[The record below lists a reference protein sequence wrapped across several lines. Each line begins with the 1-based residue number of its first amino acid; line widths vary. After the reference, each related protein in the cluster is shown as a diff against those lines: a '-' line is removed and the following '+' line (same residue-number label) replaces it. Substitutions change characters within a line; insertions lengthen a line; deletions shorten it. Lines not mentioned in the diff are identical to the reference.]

1 MRFIGGPRNC
11 AVWTHV
17 RVSTGTESL
26 VTLCTVETMPDSR
39 SDSPVSRFAIAAL
52 ALLVAACAG
61 GSTNSAAPDASPAP
75 SVVADELLAADRA
88 FAAASERTNVAA
100 GLAPMLA
107 SDVVM
112 PVPDGFAVG
121 KDSVLAAI
129 RANPAYSGARVGWTP
144 VRVGV
149 SADGRQGFTLGYATI
164 HGADGTSTPAKYLTY
179 WVKGSEGWRAAVFR
193 RRGAT
198 GSPPLEVIPP
208 ALPAKAVAPTADPAV
223 IARFRQSLDT
233 SERAFSRD
241 AQKIGLGPAFVQYGS
256 KDAMNMGSRA
266 RAAFVVGPDS
276 IAAVVSEGE
285 PATGSSVWWAPDH
298 GVIVASS
305 GDLGVTIGTI
315 VTNEPD
321 SAGAYGK
328 FSFFTVWR
336 RPSTD
341 QPWRYVAE

>member
-1 MRFIGGPRNC
+1 MSQAPFDGPVFHCAMVTVALIG
-11 AVWTHV
+11 
-17 RVSTGTESL
+17 
-26 VTLCTVETMPDSR
+26 
-39 SDSPVSRFAIAAL
+39 
-52 ALLVAACAG
+52 AACAG
-61 GSTNSAAPDASPAP
+61 ASTSSAPTASPAP
-75 SVVADELLAADRA
+75 SVVADELFAADRA
-88 FAAASERTNVAA
+88 FAAASERTDVVAA
-100 GLAPMLA
+100 LEPMLA

-129 RANPAYSGARVGWTP
+129 RANPAYSGARLSWAP

-164 HGADGTSTPAKYLTY
+164 HGADGSSTPAKYLAY
-179 WVKGSEGWRAAVFR
+179 WVKGSEGWRVAVFR

-208 ALPAKAVAPTADPAV
+208 ALPAKAVVPTADPAV

-241 AQKIGLGPAFVQYGS
+241 AQKIGLGPAFAQYGS
-256 KDAMNMGSRA
+256 KDAMNMGNRT
-266 RAAFVVGPDS
+266 RAAFVVGADS
-276 IAAVVSEGE
+276 IAAVVSDGE
-285 PATGSSVWWAPDH
+285 PKSGSSVWWAPDR

-315 VTNEPD
+315 VTNDAD
-321 SAGAYGK
+321 STGAHGK
-328 FSFFTVWR
+328 FPFFTVWR
-336 RPSTD
+336 RASTD